1 MAAAFLARTGAEFR
15 RAADLRKI
23 RARGRT
29 HRQLTEGSG
38 ILGESSEKQGV
49 IRFVCRETVLMTS
62 VQSRPETATPTAT
75 GSAAPASTTAMAP
88 ASARSGEFSALKLG
102 SLSIWPPVVLAPM
115 AGVTD
120 VPFRALCREFG
131 AGLYVNQ
138 MITARAWL
146 EGNAKTLKLAEF
158 GADESPRSIQLYGTV
173 PEEVGETV
181 RRLVDGRGVDHID
194 MNFGCPVPKVTR
206 HGGGAALPVR
216 HRLLRRIIAA
226 AVGAAGD
233 VPVTIKFRIGVDDDV
248 QTFLETGRIAEDEGC
263 AAIAL
268 HARTAE
274 QLYSGHAR
282 WHAIGELK
290 QAVRSIPVLGNGDI
304 WEPADALAMMRE
316 TECDGVVIGR
326 GCLGRPWLF
335 GALAAAFDAEPLPE
349 LPTFGD
355 VSAMMTRH
363 AEMLVDWYGDE
374 GSLRQF
380 RKHALWYLMGFPIG
394 GEMRNQ
400 FARVST
406 LSELRELLGQIDAS
420 QPFPSD
426 VLRTP
431 RSHTGGPRQVHLPE
445 RWLEDR
451 DNDQPPGGGADAI
464 VSGG

>member
-1 MAAAFLARTGAEFR
+1 MATMGKGHKDGVI
-15 RAADLRKI
+15 AAD
-23 RARGRT
+23 
-29 HRQLTEGSG
+29 
-38 ILGESSEKQGV
+38 
-49 IRFVCRETVLMTS
+49 CRETTDMTS
-62 VQSRPETATPTAT
+62 VNTGNNAATPGA
-75 GSAAPASTTAMAP
+75 SSLAPAAAG
-88 ASARSGEFSALKLG
+88 SGEFSALKLG
-102 SLSIWPPVVLAPM
+102 TLSIWPPVVLAPM

-146 EGNAKTLKLAEF
+146 EGNAKTHKLAEF

-181 RRLVDGRGVDHID
+181 RRLVDQGGVDHID
-194 MNFGCPVPKVTR
+194 MNFGCPVPKVTK

-216 HRLLRRIIAA
+216 HRLLRRIVAA
-226 AVGAAGD
+226 AVGAAGT
-233 VPVTIKFRIGVDDDV
+233 VPVTIKFRIGVNDDV
-248 QTFLETGRIAEDEGC
+248 LTFIETGRIAADEGC

-274 QLYSGHAR
+274 QLYSGQAR
-282 WHAIGELK
+282 WQAIAELK
-290 QAVRSIPVLGNGDI
+290 QAVTSIPVLGNGDI

-316 TECDGVVIGR
+316 TDCDGVVIGR

-335 GALAAAFDAEPLPE
+335 GALAAAFDAEALPL
-349 LPTFGD
+349 LPTFGQ
-355 VSAMMTRH
+355 VSSIMIRH
-363 AEMLVDWYGDE
+363 AEMLVEWYGDE

-406 LSELRELLGQIDAS
+406 LAELRELVAQVDPDE
-420 QPFPSD
+420 PFPID

-431 RSHTGGPRQVHLPE
+431 RSHTGGPRQVQLPE
-445 RWLEDR
+445 HWLADR
-451 DNDQPPGGGADAI
+451 DNDQPPGRGADAI

>member
-1 MAAAFLARTGAEFR
+1 
-15 RAADLRKI
+15 
-23 RARGRT
+23 
-29 HRQLTEGSG
+29 
-38 ILGESSEKQGV
+38 
-49 IRFVCRETVLMTS
+49 
-62 VQSRPETATPTAT
+62 
-75 GSAAPASTTAMAP
+75 MAP
-88 ASARSGEFSALKLG
+88 AAAAPGEFQALKLG

-181 RRLVDGRGVDHID
+181 RRLVAEDGVDHID
-194 MNFGCPVPKVTR
+194 MNFGCPVPKVTK

-216 HRLLRRIIAA
+216 HRLLRRIVAA
-226 AVGAAGD
+226 AVAGAGD
-233 VPVTIKFRIGVDDDV
+233 VPVTIKFRMGVNDDIM
-248 QTFLETGRIAEDEGC
+248 TFVETGRIAEAEGC

-274 QLYSGHAR
+274 QLYSGQAR
-282 WHAIGELK
+282 WDAIGELK
-290 QAVRSIPVLGNGDI
+290 QAVTSIPVLGNGDV
-304 WEPADALAMMRE
+304 WEPADALRMMRE
-316 TECDGVVIGR
+316 TGCDGVVIGR

-349 LPTFGD
+349 LPTFGAVAD
-355 VSAMMTRH
+355 MMQRH
-363 AEMLVDWYGDE
+363 AEMLVEWYGDE

-380 RKHALWYLMGFPIG
+380 RKHALWYLMGFPVG

-400 FARVST
+400 FARLST
-406 LSELRELLGQIDAS
+406 LEELAALLAAVDPAE
-420 QPFPSD
+420 PFPAD
-426 VLRTP
+426 VLRKP
-431 RSHTGGPRQVHLPE
+431 RSHTGGPRLVQLPE
-445 RWLEDR
+445 RWLQDR
-451 DNDQPPGGGADAI
+451 ESDQPLASGADSI